1 MRYAFLSCFA
11 IFAWLSVAAGQD
23 TAKEISSGDTLQQP
37 GGYSRLDRALA
48 EDSAQARISASDSI
62 QQTRPT
68 TSYIGSPER
77 PFSLFDYRNIVSA
90 GISLSWYYYAENP
103 EIVHDLPLLGVPKST
118 EYGTIISLSLGE
130 TFYNWKN
137 RLVIRPRVDLL
148 VGYDDTYD
156 GSYQGDP
163 VLNSLGDTVAYAFA
177 PLKFQKTNISLFAE
191 CDAGYAF
198 PFAKFPFF
206 MYTGLDFKLWYRNLL
221 NNSNVLFSSEASNS
235 ETYYWFSVPLG
246 VNIVRPINSRW
257 IMGGDANVNF
267 MFFGSMQ
274 VSQSVGNVPSGYPA
288 VTLGNQASVRI
299 ELFIE
304 KKRDNKPAMRFAPY
318 FLYYSFSRS
327 NSAVAQA
334 SDGTSLSFY
343 EPSSNSFLVGATLS
357 WEFLG
362 NGNK

>member
-1 MRYAFLSCFA
+1 MRNTFLSCFA
-11 IFAWLSVAAGQD
+11 VFAWLSVAAGQD
-23 TAKEISSGDTLQQP
+23 AAKKISSGDTLQQP

-48 EDSAQARISASDSI
+48 EDSAQARISASDSVPE
-62 QQTRPT
+62 THPS
-68 TSYIGSPER
+68 TSYAGSRER
-77 PFSLFDYRNIVSA
+77 PFSLFDYRSIVSA
-90 GISLSWYYYAENP
+90 GISLSWFYYVEDP
-103 EIVHDLPLLGVPKST
+103 DIVNALPLLGTPKST
-118 EYGTIISLSLGE
+118 EYGTVVTLSLGE

-148 VGYDDTYD
+148 VGYDNTYD

-163 VLNSLGDTVAYAFA
+163 VLNSLGDTVAYVFA
-177 PLKFQKTNISLFAE
+177 PLKFQKTNLSLFAE

-206 MYTGLDFKLWYRNLL
+206 VYTGLNFKLWYRNLL
-221 NNSNVLFSSEASNS
+221 NSSNVLFSSQASNS

-246 VNIVRPINSRW
+246 VNIVRPIDSRW
-257 IMGGDANVNF
+257 IVGGDASVNF

-274 VSQSVGNVPSGYPA
+274 ANQASGDSVVNFPA
-288 VTLGNQASVRI
+288 VTLGNRASVKI

-304 KKRDNKPAMRFAPY
+304 KKRDNKPAMRFTPY
-318 FLYYSFSRS
+318 FAYYSFAQS
-327 NSAVAQA
+327 NTATNGVGQQ
-334 SDGTSLSFY
+334 FY

-362 NGNK
+362 NGIK